1 MTNGSYVEP
10 SARAAS
16 ALPALA
22 ARSNSTRAAAK
33 SPSLSRFLP
42 RLISVSISLSSSTI
56 AGFGA
61 LCAGDSAGPGG
72 EPGLEAGCGFGAVVG
87 TSIDRG
93 TGPFTTGL
101 AGSAGADWFGAGRD
115 AIWRGGGWG
124 CGVGFA
130 ICPTDVG
137 AGAAPASLAC
147 GICGGGV
154 LALADLSAASLSAA
168 SLSAASL
175 SAASLSAIIAGTTG
189 GDSIEGEA
197 GPSAAADWDE
207 ASSGP
212 SLWALCFGLNS
223 MTAAPATIAAMQQTR
238 ASRNIIGQR
247 LEAPAGGSGTNSGS
261 SAR

>member
-1 MTNGSYVEP
+1 M
-10 SARAAS
+10 
-16 ALPALA
+16 
-22 ARSNSTRAAAK
+22 
-33 SPSLSRFLP
+33 
-42 RLISVSISLSSSTI
+42 
-56 AGFGA
+56 
-61 LCAGDSAGPGG
+61 
-72 EPGLEAGCGFGAVVG
+72 G

-124 CGVGFA
+124 GGVGFA
-130 ICPTDVG
+130 ICPSDVG

-154 LALADLSAASLSAA
+154 LALAD
-168 SLSAASL
+168 LSAASL